1 MQIKQ
6 GAEEFFLPGTNGGA
20 VLLIHGYT
28 GTPAEMRPLGDYL
41 QQLGYTVLGVRL
53 AGHGGSMEDVKNST
67 AEQWYASAKA
77 GYERLAQQFG
87 SVYVAGLSMGGLVA
101 IRVAAEM
108 GAAKAALMSTP
119 IFVPDK
125 RLPFMWFLK
134 YFVHYL
140 PKAPRSYGELD
151 KYNLCNEKMPVK
163 PLTSLFKLLEACKKR
178 YLPAI
183 KAPVIVL
190 QSKRDHTV
198 VPESAQYIF
207 EHLGSAPESK
217 KLVWFSK
224 SGHIMTLDRERE
236 QAYEEIGAFFRRND
250 KENVL

>member
-1 MQIKQ
+1 MQIKN
-6 GAEEFFLPGTNGGA
+6 GAEEFFLQGSNNIG

-41 QQLGYTVLGVRL
+41 QRLGYNVLGVRL

-77 GYERLAQQFG
+77 GYERLAQEFAA
-87 SVYVAGLSMGGLVA
+87 VYVAGLSMGGLVA

-119 IFVPDK
+119 VFVPDK

-134 YFVHYL
+134 YFIHYL

-163 PLTSLFKLLEACKKR
+163 PLTSLFKLLERCKR
-178 YLPAI
+178 QYLPAI

-198 VPESAQYIF
+198 VPESAQYIYD
-207 EHLGSAPESK
+207 HLGSAPEAK
-217 KLVWFSK
+217 RLVWFQK

-236 QAYEEIGAFFRRND
+236 QAYREIADFFAQNFFQQG
-250 KENVL
+250 